1 MTNFSRFAL
10 RLRRRLLRLYEAAL
24 VAAVLAMAFAAFS
37 PAATARSETSV
48 PQPHCGKAQSSAAA
62 MVR

>member
-1 MTNFSRFAL
+1 MTNFSRFTL
-10 RLRRRLLRLYEAAL
+10 RLRRRLLRLYEAVL
-24 VAAVLAMAFAAFS
+24 LAAILAMAFAAFS
-37 PAATARSETSV
+37 PPASASIEVEA